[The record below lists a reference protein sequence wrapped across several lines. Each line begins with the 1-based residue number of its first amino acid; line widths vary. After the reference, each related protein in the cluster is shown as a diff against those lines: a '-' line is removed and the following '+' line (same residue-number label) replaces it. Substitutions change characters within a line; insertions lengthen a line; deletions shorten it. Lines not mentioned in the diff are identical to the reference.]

1 MRVDEFD
8 YELPEDLI
16 AQYPLLERDQS
27 RLLVLDCRRR
37 TLGHGSFMDLPHHL
51 KPGDALVINDSRV
64 IPARLFGRVEGV
76 EREVELLLLR
86 EVGPNL
92 WECLAKPGRKL
103 DPGRRVLLNDGAIAA
118 DIVDARPD
126 GTRTVRFALD
136 DDIKAHLDRIGHT
149 PLPPYIR
156 RPDEPLM
163 DRDRYQTVYARERG
177 SVAAPTA
184 GLHFT
189 ERVLEQIG
197 ARGVRI
203 VRLTLHVGLGT
214 FQPLKVENVAQHH
227 MHPEVYKLPPA
238 AAKAVNETVKAG
250 RRVFAVGTTA
260 ARVLETCARD
270 DGTVRPGEGET
281 DLFITPGYRFRVVHN
296 LLTNFHLPRST
307 LLMLVCAIAGRDL
320 VLYAYEEAVRE
331 GYRFYSYGDA
341 MLILNASPE
350 AGRGG
355 GKAEQ

>member
-37 TLGHGSFMDLPHHL
+37 TLAHESFVDLPHHL
-51 KPGDALVINDSRV
+51 KPGDALVVNDSRV
-64 IPARLFGRVEGV
+64 IPARLFGRAEGI
-76 EREVELLLLR
+76 RHEVELLLLR
-86 EVGPNL
+86 EIGPNL
-92 WECLAKPGRKL
+92 WECLARPGRKL
-103 DPGRRVLLNDGAIAA
+103 DRGRRVLFDDGAIEA

-126 GTRTVRFALD
+126 GVRTVRFALEG
-136 DDIKAHLDRIGHT
+136 DIKAQLDRIGHT

-197 ARGVRI
+197 ERGVRI
-203 VRLTLHVGLGT
+203 ARLTLHVGLGT
-214 FQPLKVENVAQHH
+214 FQPVKVENVAQHH
-227 MHPEVYKLPPA
+227 MHAEVYKLPPA
-238 AAKAVNETVKAG
+238 AADVVNETVKAG

-260 ARVLETCARD
+260 ARVLETCARGD
-270 DGTVRPGEGET
+270 APGAGGTVRSGQGET
-281 DLFITPGYRFRVVHN
+281 ELFITPGYRFRVVHN

-307 LLMLVCAIAGRDL
+307 LLMLVCALAGRDL

-341 MLILNASPE
+341 MLIVD
-350 AGRGG
+350 G
-355 GKAEQ
+355 GKVEQ

>member
-37 TLGHGSFMDLPHHL
+37 TLAHESFVDLPRHL

-64 IPARLFGRVEGV
+64 IPARLFGRAEGV
-76 EREVELLLLR
+76 TREVELLLLHEIER
-86 EVGPNL
+86 NR
-92 WECLAKPGRKL
+92 WECLAR
-103 DPGRRVLLNDGAIAA
+103 PGRRLDRGRRLTFNDGANEAE
-118 DIVDARPD
+118 IVDARPD
-126 GTRTVRFALD
+126 GVRTVRFMLD

-149 PLPPYIR
+149 PLPPYIH
-156 RPDEPLM
+156 RPDEPLL

-197 ARGVRI
+197 AKGVRI
-203 VRLTLHVGLGT
+203 ARLTLHVGLGT
-214 FQPLKVENVAQHH
+214 FQPVKAENVAQHR
-227 MHPEVYKLPPA
+227 MHGETYKLPPA
-238 AAKAVNETVKAG
+238 AADIVNETVKAG
-250 RRVFAVGTTA
+250 RRLFAVGTTA

-281 DLFITPGYRFRVVHN
+281 DLFITPGYRFKVAHN

-307 LLMLVCAIAGRDL
+307 LLMLVCALAGRDL

-341 MLILNASPE
+341 MLILN
-350 AGRGG
+350 G

>member
-16 AQYPLLERDQS
+16 AQYPLLDRDAS

-37 TLGHGSFMDLPHHL
+37 TLAHEAFVDLPRHL

-64 IPARLFGRVEGV
+64 IAARLLGEIEGTH
-76 EREVELLLLR
+76 RQAEVLLLR
-86 EVGPNL
+86 QVERNL
-92 WECLAKPGRKL
+92 WECLARPGRKL
-103 DPGRRVLLNDGAIAA
+103 TTGARAVFDGGAVRAQ
-118 DIVDARPD
+118 IVDERPD
-126 GTRTVRFALD
+126 GVRLVRFMLD
-136 DDIKAHLDRIGHT
+136 GDITARLDAIGHT

-163 DRDRYQTVYARERG
+163 DRDRYQTIYARDAG

-189 ERVLEQIG
+189 EKVLEAIG
-197 ARGVRI
+197 AKGVRV

-214 FQPLKVENVAQHH
+214 FQPVKAETVAQHR
-227 MHPEVYKLPPA
+227 MHPEAYRLAPA
-238 AAKAVNETVKAG
+238 AAQAVNDTVKAG
-250 RRVFAVGTTA
+250 RQVFAVGTTA

-270 DGTVRPGEGET
+270 DGMVRPGEGET
-281 DLFITPGYRFRVVHN
+281 HLFITPGYRFKVVHN

-307 LLMLVCAIAGRDL
+307 LLMLVCALAGHDL
-320 VLYAYEEAVRE
+320 VLYAYEEAKRE

-341 MLILNASPE
+341 MLIRHGGRAAS
-350 AGRGG
+350 
-355 GKAEQ
+355 